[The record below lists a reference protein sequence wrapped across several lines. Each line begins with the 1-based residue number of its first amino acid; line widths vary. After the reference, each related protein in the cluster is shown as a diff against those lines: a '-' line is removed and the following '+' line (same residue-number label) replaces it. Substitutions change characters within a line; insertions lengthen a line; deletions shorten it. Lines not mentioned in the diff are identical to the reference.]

1 MKTPPPLL
9 FDWPHRHRIH
19 LLLPATLIAAAI
31 AHSAIFFLFSI
42 AYPPPEFDGPRPAR
56 VYFLPQGSPD
66 LAQVESLLASNDPAL
81 FAPGRGLPRSEPTT
95 IATYVPQYVSA
106 KPALINPPSSLKPR
120 EAPPSF
126 AGPVPLPQKSPPPTA
141 PTSARSTRLTASANL
156 AGRLP
161 ALPPDFHLTT
171 SLSTP
176 PDSASFLLG
185 VLPDGTVAHLVP
197 DQSSGDV
204 PLDLAAMKILATL
217 TFTRSGNPHTEW
229 GFITFHWGSD
239 IAPRQP

>member
-1 MKTPPPLL
+1 
-9 FDWPHRHRIH
+9 
-19 LLLPATLIAAAI
+19 
-31 AHSAIFFLFSI
+31 
-42 AYPPPEFDGPRPAR
+42 
-56 VYFLPQGSPD
+56 
-66 LAQVESLLASNDPAL
+66 
-81 FAPGRGLPRSEPTT
+81 
-95 IATYVPQYVSA
+95 
-106 KPALINPPSSLKPR
+106 
-120 EAPPSF
+120 
-126 AGPVPLPQKSPPPTA
+126 
-141 PTSARSTRLTASANL
+141 
-156 AGRLP
+156 
-161 ALPPDFHLTT
+161 
-171 SLSTP
+171 LSTP